1 MVRRFVPYDCP
12 ALPDFIPGLEL
23 ARAFYEDVVSEIL
36 GDTPHAAGRIGWG
49 SDVLGFDTER
59 SADHGWGP
67 RLQVFVSREDVQ
79 AVKQAV
85 DSSLPTDFRGWPTRF
100 GWDDVPVSHHIDV
113 DTLGDWLRRQIGFD
127 PQRRVDA

>member
-1 MVRRFVPYDCP
+1 MPVPYDCP

-59 SADHGWGP
+59 SPTTAGALGY
-67 RLQVFVSREDVQ
+67 RSSSR
-79 AVKQAV
+79 AR
-85 DSSLPTDFRGWPTRF
+85 TC
-100 GWDDVPVSHHIDV
+100 
-113 DTLGDWLRRQIGFD
+113 
-127 PQRRVDA
+127 